1 MKKIILIKVVTMFI
15 KYPILITIHCSI
27 QLSNTWAVNR
37 QGAGNSS
44 VRSIIAGGQR
54 PRLYFRCKNIICSSS
69 FFRSDLNFV
78 RMFKMCPSHFNC
90 SSIFNSNAFSFN
102 GFLSCI
108 FKFSSSLSVL
118 GDLNDYNSDV
128 YLHIINNFYH
138 FLNEIN
144 NVWTYT

>member
-1 MKKIILIKVVTMFI
+1 MAVHLHNIRLFNV
-15 KYPILITIHCSI
+15 
-27 QLSNTWAVNR
+27 WAVNKPEYFSK
-37 QGAGNSS
+37 GAGNSS

-54 PRLYFRCKNIICSSS
+54 PRLFFRCKNIICSSS

-118 GDLNDYNSDV
+118 GDLNDFNSDV
-128 YLHIINNFYH
+128 YLHTCIINNFYH

-144 NVWTYT
+144 NVLTFT